1 MARVLALAIGAG
13 LAAAA
18 AGFGATAPWS
28 PAWAQAQPEAGA
40 PARGGTEL
48 SPAERRLPQERQRDP
63 MRALDLDRDGKLNLA
78 EAKSAA
84 AKHYDDLNPAL
95 DDALDREEARRHSL
109 AAATFRSADT
119 DSNGT
124 VNKAEWL
131 ALVERR
137 FKAADPDDDGT
148 VSRSELRS
156 EKGKALARFL
166 R

>member
-1 MARVLALAIGAG
+1 MTRLLALAMGAA

-18 AGFGATAPWS
+18 TTAAPP
-28 PAWAQAQPEAGA
+28 PAAAQTQPEAGA

-48 SPAERRLPQERQRDP
+48 SPAERRRPQERQRDL
-63 MRALDLDRDGKLNLA
+63 MRAFDLDRNGTLGLA

-84 AKHYDDLNPAL
+84 AKRYDDFNPDL
-95 DDALDREEARRHSL
+95 DDALDRQEATRHKL
-109 AAATFRSADT
+109 AAATFRAADT
-119 DSNGT
+119 DRNGA

-137 FKAADPDDDGT
+137 FQAADPDNDGT
-148 VSRSELRS
+148 LDRAELRS
-156 EKGKALARFL
+156 DKGKALARFL